1 MEVKPVLFNYNT
13 YCGYGVEFENYS
25 KHKYIMIARAYFLR
39 NNKKIALTSDKP
51 LYVLRWL
58 LGFPAKFHI
67 HVLRCSHNKC
77 CCRFQWNNFHDSCRM
92 FLNTE
97 NEHFIFKYFH
107 NLLLGLSSLIGQCYP
122 LNRSLSKW
130 KMHWFPYRNF
140 IHPIVIYLVKS

>member
-67 HVLRCSHNKC
+67 HVLRCSHNTC

-107 NLLLGLSSLIGQCYP
+107 NLQT
-122 LNRSLSKW
+122 
-130 KMHWFPYRNF
+130 
-140 IHPIVIYLVKS
+140 IVGTFQSY

>member
-25 KHKYIMIARAYFLR
+25 KYKYIMIARAYFLS

-67 HVLRCSHNKC
+67 HVLRCSHNTC

-107 NLLLGLSSLIGQCYP
+107 NLQTIVGTFQSYWIVLPSEQI
-122 LNRSLSKW
+122 
-130 KMHWFPYRNF
+130 
-140 IHPIVIYLVKS
+140 PIQMDNALVSIS